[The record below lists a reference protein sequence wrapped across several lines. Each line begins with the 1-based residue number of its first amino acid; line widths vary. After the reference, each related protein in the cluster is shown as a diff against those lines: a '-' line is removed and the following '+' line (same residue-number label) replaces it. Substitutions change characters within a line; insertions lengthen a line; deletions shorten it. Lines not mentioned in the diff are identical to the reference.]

1 MFESGDRVCC
11 ANGDFDPL
19 AKYLYRDLPI
29 KDSVYTI
36 RECTIGRTRT
46 GSPDKGVSYL
56 VLLVEVTNGPDPYQ
70 HPSRAEELGFRS
82 DRFAP
87 MVSETEHSH
96 TTRDNPNEGEEWK
109 PEPEPPKP
117 QEWIPF

>member
-1 MFESGDRVCC
+1 MYSAGDRVCC
-11 ANGDFDPL
+11 VNDSFEPL
-19 AKYLYRDLPI
+19 HRKIYRQLPV
-29 KDSVYTI
+29 KDVVYTI

-46 GSPDKGVSYL
+46 GSPDKGESYL

-87 MVSETEHSH
+87 LVSETEYSH
-96 TTRDNPNEGEEWK
+96 ATCDNPNEGEEWK
-109 PEPEPPKP
+109 PKPEPKP
-117 QEWIPF
+117 QEWVPF